1 MKIQAFVCLSTRSFS
16 TALCLSARRVRHVAV
31 LCVGAFMC
39 MHGEAQTA
47 HFGPTTGV
55 DFGSVNVGSASAA
68 IPLSFTFDTAGALGS
83 TAVLTQGVTGLDFAD
98 TGTGTC
104 ATNGTSH
111 IYNVGDTCTVN
122 VTFAPKYAGTRYGA
136 AVLKDTGGNV
146 IATGYVYG
154 TGIGPQVAFPPGAL
168 TTIAGSGLDSPTGV
182 AVDGSGNVYVTDSSN
197 SRILKETLSGG
208 SYTETVLLS
217 SGLDHPAGLAIDGA
231 GNLYIVD
238 ALNRRILKET
248 VSVSGYTETVLVGS
262 GLHSATGV
270 AVDGSGNVYYCNSSS
285 NSGDLGIQR
294 VVKKTLSGGSYTDS
308 TVADISTGL
317 DDPIGVAVD
326 GSGNVY
332 IADFYIGK
340 VWKET
345 PSGGGYTQTTV
356 GSGLNHPRGVAV
368 DGRGNVYIA
377 DTGNLRVLKESPSAG
392 SYTQTAVTTTLQFSW
407 GLAVDGSGNIY
418 IVDYDK
424 SKVLKVSVADP
435 PSLNFTDTNVGATS
449 SDSPQTVTVE
459 NIGNANLTF
468 PIPSTGN
475 NPSISI
481 GFTLGGSG
489 TCPQLSTTSFASGT
503 LAAGSSCTL
512 PVSFSPT
519 TSGINHG
526 SVVLT
531 DNALNANP
539 STTQTIL
546 LTGTGVGAATA
557 PQPVLSP
564 TSLAFNNVTTGSTS
578 VAQIVTLSNPGTAA
592 LSITGISITGANS
605 AQFTQTSNC
614 GASLAAGASCSISVA
629 FTPSVAASYSAALS
643 VADNATGSPQMVALA
658 GTGVAPVTPQAV
670 LSPISLT
677 FANTNVGSTAAALA
691 VQLSN
696 PGNAALTITGISIVG
711 SGANGFAQTSNCGT
725 TLAAGASCSISVT
738 FTPSA
743 AASYS
748 AALSVT
754 NNSTGSPQTVALAG
768 AGVLPAA
775 PQAVLSPTSLSFGSL
790 TSGTTSGVQTTRL
803 SNPGNTA
810 LSITGISIAGA
821 NSGQFAQTNNCG
833 TSLAAGAN
841 CTISVAFTPAAVAS
855 YSATLSVT
863 DNAVG
868 SPHSVQLTGA
878 GVSPPPTDFSIGAS
892 NSPQTV
898 ARGASAQYAITL
910 TPLNGGFSNAITL
923 SAAGLPAGATAVFS
937 PASVTPN
944 GSSAN
949 STLTVATSTTAAFA
963 APSPNRGF
971 GTSRIGGQGAVLALG
986 ILLLPW
992 IKAKRLRPSSARL
1005 LRAALLLVSST
1016 CLWGC
1021 GQGGFA
1027 DRSPQQTYILTV
1039 TGTSGSTQHATTVT
1053 LILK

>member
-1 MKIQAFVCLSTRSFS
+1 
-16 TALCLSARRVRHVAV
+16 
-31 LCVGAFMC
+31 
-39 MHGEAQTA
+39 
-47 HFGPTTGV
+47 
-55 DFGSVNVGSASAA
+55 
-68 IPLSFTFDTAGALGS
+68 
-83 TAVLTQGVTGLDFAD
+83 
-98 TGTGTC
+98 
-104 ATNGTSH
+104 
-111 IYNVGDTCTVN
+111 
-122 VTFAPKYAGTRYGA
+122 
-136 AVLKDTGGNV
+136 
-146 IATGYVYG
+146 
-154 TGIGPQVAFPPGAL
+154 
-168 TTIAGSGLDSPTGV
+168 
-182 AVDGSGNVYVTDSSN
+182 
-197 SRILKETLSGG
+197 
-208 SYTETVLLS
+208 
-217 SGLDHPAGLAIDGA
+217 
-231 GNLYIVD
+231 
-238 ALNRRILKET
+238 
-248 VSVSGYTETVLVGS
+248 
-262 GLHSATGV
+262 
-270 AVDGSGNVYYCNSSS
+270 
-285 NSGDLGIQR
+285 
-294 VVKKTLSGGSYTDS
+294 
-308 TVADISTGL
+308 
-317 DDPIGVAVD
+317 
-326 GSGNVY
+326 
-332 IADFYIGK
+332 
-340 VWKET
+340 
-345 PSGGGYTQTTV
+345 
-356 GSGLNHPRGVAV
+356 
-368 DGRGNVYIA
+368 
-377 DTGNLRVLKESPSAG
+377 
-392 SYTQTAVTTTLQFSW
+392 
-407 GLAVDGSGNIY
+407 
-418 IVDYDK
+418 
-424 SKVLKVSVADP
+424 
-435 PSLNFTDTNVGATS
+435 
-449 SDSPQTVTVE
+449 
-459 NIGNANLTF
+459 
-468 PIPSTGN
+468 
-475 NPSISI
+475 
-481 GFTLGGSG
+481 
-489 TCPQLSTTSFASGT
+489 
-503 LAAGSSCTL
+503 
-512 PVSFSPT
+512 
-519 TSGINHG
+519 
-526 SVVLT
+526 
-531 DNALNANP
+531 
-539 STTQTIL
+539 
-546 LTGTGVGAATA
+546 
-557 PQPVLSP
+557 
-564 TSLAFNNVTTGSTS
+564 
-578 VAQIVTLSNPGTAA
+578 
-592 LSITGISITGANS
+592 
-605 AQFTQTSNC
+605 
-614 GASLAAGASCSISVA
+614 
-629 FTPSVAASYSAALS
+629 
-643 VADNATGSPQMVALA
+643 
-658 GTGVAPVTPQAV
+658 
-670 LSPISLT
+670 
-677 FANTNVGSTAAALA
+677 LA